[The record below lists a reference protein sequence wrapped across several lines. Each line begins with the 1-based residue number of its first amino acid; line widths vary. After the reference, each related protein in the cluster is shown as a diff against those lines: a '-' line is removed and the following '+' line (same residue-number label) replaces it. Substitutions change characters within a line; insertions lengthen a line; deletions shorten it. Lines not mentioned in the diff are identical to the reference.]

1 MLYHLFQ
8 YLERAGVDIPGM
20 GLMHYLSFR
29 AIMATVASVLFA
41 MLVGKR
47 IIRNL
52 QRHQIGDVPR
62 DLGLAGNELKKGVP
76 TMGGIIIILSILAGV
91 LLFCDLTSIY
101 VILLLVSTL
110 WCGALGFADDYLKLK
125 GKKKGKEER
134 DAKKHD
140 GLPEKAK
147 LLGQVILGFIVALT
161 VWMSPDI
168 VVREKS
174 ADPAI
179 EVVTDRSELDVNT
192 ETAVTSGR
200 YQEEDVVKS
209 TKTTIPFVKRHEFDY
224 RWLSPFK
231 GAWGWYAKWAIYVL
245 MIVLVIT
252 ACSNGTNLTDGLD
265 GLAAGTSAIVGV
277 VVGILAWLSGN
288 LIDSN
293 YLNIMY
299 IPGAGEV
306 AIFMSAFVGALIG
319 FLWYNSYPAQV
330 FMGDTGS
337 LTIGGIIGVSAVLIR
352 KELLLPLLCGIFFV
366 ESLSVIL
373 QRVHFKRTRI
383 KYGQGRRIWTI
394 SPLHHHFQA
403 WKVDPVT
410 RQEIIPEGLNYS
422 RPKPNDGHGYHE
434 VKVTLRFW
442 IVQILLAVSTLALL
456 KIR

>member
-1 MLYHLFQ
+1 MIYHLFQ

-20 GLMHYLSFR
+20 GLMNYLSFR
-29 AIMATVASVLFA
+29 AMMATVAAVLFA
-41 MLVGKR
+41 MLAGRR
-47 IIRNL
+47 IIRLL
-52 QRHQIGDVPR
+52 QRRQIGETVR
-62 DLGLAGNELKKGVP
+62 DLGLQGQIEKKGTP
-76 TMGGIIIILSILAGV
+76 TMGGVIIILSILTGV
-91 LLFCDLTSIY
+91 LLFCDLTNVY

-110 WCGALGFADDYLKLK
+110 WCGALGFTDDYIKVF
-125 GKKKGKEER
+125 KKRKE
-134 DAKKHD
+134 
-140 GLPEKAK
+140 GLSEKAK
-147 LLGQVILGFIVALT
+147 LLGQVALGFIVGLT

-168 VVREKS
+168 VVREKT

-179 EVVTDRSELDVNT
+179 EVVTERSERGVNT

-277 VVGILAWLSGN
+277 VIGVLAWLSGN

-299 IPGAGEV
+299 IPGTGEI
-306 AIFMSAFVGALIG
+306 AIFLSAFVGALIG

-394 SPLHHHFQA
+394 SPLHHHYQA

-410 RQEIIPEGLNYS
+410 KQEIIPEGLNYS
-422 RPKPNDGHGYHE
+422 RPKPNGGHGFHE
-434 VKVTLRFW
+434 VKVTIRFW
-442 IVQILLAVSTLALL
+442 IVGVILAVATLALL